1 MTLVTSRE
9 GSIVNRLLERLS
21 PRRSLAAAIGWTLA
35 LLFFAGAYLASLW
48 VGNLARKRLE
58 DQTGVLYQQYALQVS
73 NALDSSLYDRLQW
86 LRAMGDVFAT
96 RVAADG
102 PARQRALLKRWQV
115 SLPELDWMAYADAG
129 GKVIVAT
136 GGLVEGEQ
144 ADWRC
149 FSTNDAKGAWI
160 GDVRAAEPAE
170 DTLPPPVNGNT
181 DRFIELTAP
190 VRDGDGG
197 LVGVIGAHLPWRWVT
212 ALEENLIE
220 GLKSGRAVESLVV
233 DRQGRVVIGPASL
246 AGKIIDLPGDR
257 APGAVGR
264 LVHRWAD
271 GEEYVSGYAVSD
283 GAGTFPGL
291 GWTVWVREPT
301 ATAFAAARALEHLIF
316 AGLLLLGLIG
326 AVIGI
331 ASTARR
337 MRGLAAIARSADA
350 IRRGEA
356 TALAVPPGADEA
368 ARIGDSLRML
378 VDGLQR
384 ERASLRTLNAE
395 LDARVAARTREVERM
410 SEENKYA
417 AVVRERLR
425 MARDLHDTLAHSLMA
440 LLTEIRL
447 LRKLADIEPGTLREE
462 LVNAETAARE
472 GLREARA
479 AIAALRHN
487 AVRDIGLG
495 ASLAQLLNRFE
506 ERKGVAVV
514 LERDEGADALA
525 DSRAETLYRIVEE
538 ALHNID
544 RHAGATR
551 VEASSRVERRERAGE
566 AATDVLVVT
575 IADDGRGFD
584 VDAPQPGHFGLRGMR
599 EQAELIGARLE
610 VTSSPGQGTRVTIE
624 MPV

>member
-1 MTLVTSRE
+1 MTLVTPRE
-9 GSIVNRLLERLS
+9 GSILNRLLERLS

-35 LLFFAGAYLASLW
+35 VLFFAGAYLASLW

-58 DQTGVLYQQYALQVS
+58 DQTGALYQQYALQVS

-96 RVAADG
+96 RVAAEG
-102 PARQRALLKRWQV
+102 PARQRALLERWQA
-115 SLPELDWMAYADAG
+115 SLPELDWMAYADAN
-129 GKVIVAT
+129 GKVLVAT
-136 GGLVEGEQ
+136 GGRAEGERV
-144 ADWRC
+144 DRRR
-149 FSTNDAKGAWI
+149 FSAAGAQEGWI
-160 GDVRAAEPAE
+160 GDVRAAEPA
-170 DTLPPPVNGNT
+170 DDALPPAAQGGAGGFV
-181 DRFIELTAP
+181 ELTAP
-190 VRDGDGG
+190 VRDGGTA
-197 LVGVIGAHLPWRWVT
+197 LIGVISAHLSWRWVT
-212 ALEENLIE
+212 ALEEDLTE
-220 GLKSGRAVESLVV
+220 ALKSGRAVESLVV
-233 DRQGRVVIGPASL
+233 DRDGRVVIGPRAL
-246 AGKIIDLPGDR
+246 AGKTIDLPGDR
-257 APGAVGR
+257 AAGAVGR

-301 ATAFAAARALEHLIF
+301 ATAFAAARALEHQIF

-350 IRRGEA
+350 IRLGEA

-368 ARIGDSLRML
+368 ARIGASLRTL

-384 ERASLRTLNAE
+384 ERASLRALNAE

-425 MARDLHDTLAHSLMA
+425 MGRDLHDTLAHSLMA

-447 LRKLADIEPGTLREE
+447 LRKLADTNPGTLREE
-462 LVNAETAARE
+462 LMNAETAAQD

-479 AIAALRHN
+479 AIAALRYN

-495 ASLAQLLNRFE
+495 ASLAQLLKRFE
-506 ERKGVAVV
+506 ERKGVAVA
-514 LERDEGADALA
+514 LDRDAAADALA

-538 ALHNID
+538 ALHNVD

-551 VEASSRVERRERAGE
+551 VEAAARVERRASAG
-566 AATDVLVVT
+566 AAGTDALVVT

-584 VDAPQPGHFGLRGMR
+584 VDALQPGHYGLRGMR
-599 EQAELIGARLE
+599 EQAELIGARLD
-610 VTSSPGQGTRVTIE
+610 VASRPGQGTRVTIE

>member
-1 MTLVTSRE
+1 MTLVTPRE

-21 PRRSLAAAIGWTLA
+21 PRRSLAAAIGWTVA
-35 LLFFAGAYLASLW
+35 ALFFAGAYLASLW

-58 DQTGVLYQQYALQVS
+58 DQTGALYQQYALQVS

-96 RVAADG
+96 RVAAEG
-102 PARQRALLKRWQV
+102 PAYQRALLKRWQA
-115 SLPELDWMAYADAG
+115 SLPELDWMAYVDAG

-136 GGLVEGEQ
+136 GGLVEGEKV
-144 ADWRC
+144 DRRR
-149 FSTNDAKGAWI
+149 FSIDGAKDGWT
-160 GDVRAAEPAE
+160 GGVRTAEPAE
-170 DTLPPPVNGNT
+170 DALPPSANGNT

-190 VRDGDGG
+190 VRDRDGRLIG
-197 LVGVIGAHLPWRWVT
+197 LIGAHLPWRWVT
-212 ALEENLIE
+212 ALEEDLTE
-220 GLKSGRAVESLVV
+220 ALKSGRAVESLVV
-233 DRQGRVVIGPASL
+233 DRDGRVVIGPRSL

-301 ATAFAAARALEHLIF
+301 ATAFAAARALEHQIF

-337 MRGLAAIARSADA
+337 MRGLSAIALSADA
-350 IRRGEA
+350 IRGGQA

-368 ARIGDSLRML
+368 ARIGASLRML

-384 ERASLRTLNAE
+384 ERASLRALNAE

-425 MARDLHDTLAHSLMA
+425 MGRDLHDTLAHSLMA

-447 LRKLADIEPGTLREE
+447 LRKLADTNPGSLREE
-462 LVNAETAARE
+462 LRNAEAAAQD

-479 AIAALRHN
+479 AIAALRYN

-495 ASLAQLLNRFE
+495 ASLAQLLKRFQ
-506 ERKGVAVV
+506 ERKGVAVAF
-514 LERDEGADALA
+514 ERDQDADALA
-525 DSRAETLYRIVEE
+525 DTRAETLYRIVEE
-538 ALHNID
+538 ALHNVD

-551 VEASSRVERRERAGE
+551 VEASARVERREPGGR

-584 VDAPQPGHFGLRGMR
+584 VDAPQPGHYGLRGMR
-599 EQAELIGARLE
+599 EQAELIGARLD
-610 VTSSPGQGTRVTIE
+610 VTSGLGQGTRVTIE

>member
-1 MTLVTSRE
+1 MTLVTPRE
-9 GSIVNRLLERLS
+9 GPIVNRLLERLS

-35 LLFFAGAYLASLW
+35 VLFFAGAYLASLW

-58 DQTGVLYQQYALQVS
+58 DQTGALYQQYALQVS

-96 RVAADG
+96 RVAEEG
-102 PARQRALLKRWQV
+102 PARQRALLERWQA
-115 SLPELDWMAYADAG
+115 SLPELDWVAYANAG
-129 GKVIVAT
+129 GKVIAAT
-136 GGLVEGEQ
+136 GGRAEGTQVERRRFFTEG
-144 ADWRC
+144 
-149 FSTNDAKGAWI
+149 AKEAWI
-160 GDVRAAEPAE
+160 GDMRAAEPAE
-170 DTLPPPVNGNT
+170 EALPPAANG
-181 DRFIELTAP
+181 DADGFIELTAP
-190 VRDGDGG
+190 VRDGANR
-197 LVGVIGAHLPWRWVT
+197 LIGVIGAHLSWRWVT
-212 ALEENLIE
+212 ALEESLTE

-233 DRQGRVVIGPASL
+233 DREGRVVIGPRAL
-246 AGKIIDLPGDR
+246 AGKLIDLPGDR

-271 GEEYVSGYAVSD
+271 GAEYVSGYAVSD

-301 ATAFAAARALEHLIF
+301 ATAFAAARALEHQIF

-326 AVIGI
+326 AAIGI

-337 MRGLAAIARSADA
+337 MRGLAAIARSADE
-350 IRRGEA
+350 IRLGQA
-356 TALAVPPGADEA
+356 TALVVPPGADEA

-384 ERASLRTLNAE
+384 ERASLRALNAE

-440 LLTEIRL
+440 LLTEIRV
-447 LRKLADIEPGTLREE
+447 LRKLDVTNPAALRQELAD
-462 LVNAETAARE
+462 AERAAQD

-479 AIAALRHN
+479 AIAALRYN

-495 ASLAQLLNRFE
+495 ASLAQLLKRFE
-506 ERKGVAVV
+506 ERKGIAVV
-514 LERDEGADALA
+514 LDRDAGADALA

-538 ALHNID
+538 ALHNVD
-544 RHAGATR
+544 RHAGASR
-551 VEASSRVERRERAGE
+551 VEAAARVERREVAGG
-566 AATDVLVVT
+566 ATTDVLVVA
-575 IADDGRGFD
+575 IGDDGRGFD
-584 VDAPQPGHFGLRGMR
+584 VNALQPGHYGLRGMR
-599 EQAELIGARLE
+599 EQAELIGARLD
-610 VTSSPGQGTRVTIE
+610 VTSGLGQGTRVTIE

>member
-1 MTLVTSRE
+1 MTPVTPRK
-9 GSIVNRLLERLS
+9 GPILNRLFERLS

-58 DQTGVLYQQYALQVS
+58 DQTGALYQQYALQVS

-96 RVAADG
+96 RVAEEG
-102 PARQRALLKRWQV
+102 PARQRALLERWQA
-115 SLPELDWMAYADAG
+115 SLPELDWMAYADSN
-129 GKVIVAT
+129 GKVIAAT
-136 GGLVEGEQ
+136 GGRAEGEQ
-144 ADWRC
+144 VDRRRFSAAGAQEGWIGEVRATEPAD
-149 FSTNDAKGAWI
+149 DALPPAAKGGA
-160 GDVRAAEPAE
+160 GGFV
-170 DTLPPPVNGNT
+170 
-181 DRFIELTAP
+181 ELTAP
-190 VRDGDGG
+190 VRDGGTG
-197 LVGVIGAHLPWRWVT
+197 LIGVISAHLSWRWVT
-212 ALEENLIE
+212 ALEEDLTE
-220 GLKSGRAVESLVV
+220 ALKSGRAVESLVV
-233 DRQGRVVIGPASL
+233 DRDGRVVIGPRSL
-246 AGKIIDLPGDR
+246 AGKIVDLPGDR
-257 APGAVGR
+257 AAGAVGR

-301 ATAFAAARALEHLIF
+301 STAFAAARELEHQIF

-350 IRRGEA
+350 IRLGDA
-356 TALAVPPGADEA
+356 NVLVVPPGADEA
-368 ARIGDSLRML
+368 ARIGASLRTL

-384 ERASLRTLNAE
+384 ERASLRALNAE

-425 MARDLHDTLAHSLMA
+425 MGRDLHDTLAHSLMA

-447 LRKLADIEPGTLREE
+447 LRKLADTSPGSLREE
-462 LVNAETAARE
+462 LMNAETAAQD

-479 AIAALRHN
+479 AIAALRYN

-495 ASLAQLLNRFE
+495 ASLAQLLKRFE

-514 LERDEGADALA
+514 LERDQGADALA

-538 ALHNID
+538 ALHNVD

-551 VEASSRVERRERAGE
+551 VEAAARVARRESVGGAE
-566 AATDVLVVT
+566 TDVLVVT

-584 VDAPQPGHFGLRGMR
+584 VDAVPPGHYGLSGMR
-599 EQAELIGARLE
+599 EQAELIGARLD
-610 VTSSPGQGTRVTIE
+610 VSSRLGQGTRVTIE